1 MSDPYETL
9 GVQKTATQDEIKKAY
24 RKLASAN
31 HPDKGGDTKKFQ
43 DIQSAYAILSDEQK
57 RAQYDSPQPQGVH
70 FEFNGPAGFDLGS
83 IFNMFGGPKGFQNHP
98 PGQPPRQQHTR
109 MSLWITLPDIA
120 SGGKRTVAIGGGH
133 GNMNIE
139 IEIPLGINDGDNVQ
153 YGGIGPGNTDL
164 IINFRIHPHP
174 KWQRNG
180 LNLIAEHPVDIWDCL
195 VGGETIVKDV
205 LNNQYTISVPPLTQP
220 GSLLRLKDKGLR
232 NRQGQTGDLL
242 IRIQAKMPESISQ
255 ELSELIKEQQKK

>member
-1 MSDPYETL
+1 MSDYYQTL
-9 GVQKTATQDEIKKAY
+9 GVSKNATPDEIKKAY
-24 RKLASAN
+24 RKLASAT

-43 DIQSAYAILSDEQK
+43 DIQAAYAVLSDEQK
-57 RAQYDSPQPQGVH
+57 RAQYDNPQPQGMH
-70 FEFNGPAGFDLGS
+70 FEFGGPGGFDLGS
-83 IFNMFGGPKGFQNHP
+83 IFDMFGARGFQNHP

-109 MSLWITLPDIA
+109 MSLWITLPDVA
-120 SGGKRTVAIGGGH
+120 SGGKRTVAIGGSH

-139 IEIPLGINDGDNVQ
+139 IEIPMGINDGDNVQ
-153 YGGIGPGNTDL
+153 YSGIGPGNTDL

-180 LNLIAEHPVDIWDCL
+180 LTLVAEQPVSIWDCL

-205 LNNQYTISVPPLTQP
+205 LNNQYTISIPPLTQP

-242 IRIQAKMPESISQ
+242 IKIQAKMPETINY
-255 ELSELIKEQQKK
+255 ELTALIKDQQKK